1 MEKVVVLQLLWT
13 REVGVKLGRYD
24 KLHMDVVILD

>member
-1 MEKVVVLQLLWT
+1 MEKAVLQLLWT